1 MLLALIG
8 IAALVSGIV
17 FALLVSR
24 RRDVEVVTLKP
35 PTPVTSTD
43 DSPEGLLRSGQ
54 KIAAIKRYR
63 ELHGV
68 GLKEAK
74 DAVDAMESGQP
85 YALPAKTLLREVNDS
100 DIEATI
106 RRGALIDAI
115 KLYREKNPGVGLKE
129 AKDAVEAWRARLR
142 AS

>member
-8 IAALVSGIV
+8 VAALVAGIA
-17 FALLVSR
+17 FAVLVMR
-24 RRDVEVVTLKP
+24 RRDVEVVT
-35 PTPVTSTD
+35 PTPPRPSAPNAEDT
-43 DSPEGLLRSGQ
+43 PEAHLRAGD

-63 ELHGV
+63 ELYGV

-74 DAVDAMESGQP
+74 DAVDALTAGQP
-85 YALPAKTLLREVNDS
+85 YELPAKALLREVNDS
-100 DIEATI
+100 EIEASI

-115 KLYREKNPGVGLKE
+115 KLYREKTGVGLKE
-129 AKDAVEAWRARLR
+129 AKDAVEAWSARLR

>member
-8 IAALVSGIV
+8 VAVLVAGIV
-17 FALLVSR
+17 VTVLFMR

-35 PTPVTSTD
+35 STPVTSTD

-74 DAVDAMESGQP
+74 DAVEAMESGQP
-85 YALPAKTLLREVNDS
+85 YELPAKTLLREVADS

-129 AKDAVEAWRARLR
+129 AKDAVEAWRDRLR